1 VVNVSE
7 IQQGSSF
14 ALILLEASQP
24 QRQALAKA
32 GRQARDRSHAQD
44 A

>member
-1 VVNVSE
+1 
-7 IQQGSSF
+7 
-14 ALILLEASQP
+14 LILLEASQP